1 MERFHSLKEKL
12 NVYKNWPLVYMFK
25 FIVPAEIEKIA
36 MVEAL
41 FNQDATIYR
50 KESKTG
56 KFVSITAKQQMDNSD
71 QIISIYKKA
80 YSIERIVA
88 L

>member
-1 MERFHSLKEKL
+1 MNKFQSLKEKL
-12 NVYKNWPLVYMFK
+12 NLNKKWPLVYMFK

-41 FNQDATIYR
+41 FDENATIYR
-50 KESKTG
+50 NESKTG
-56 KFVSITAKQQMDNSD
+56 KFISITARQEMYSSD
-71 QIISIYKKA
+71 QIISIYQKA
-80 YSIERIVA
+80 HTIEQIVA